1 MNPDRP
7 ADAVAILSGMPLTI
21 DLAAAAPYL
30 SDSEFR
36 AWAHTQT
43 VFLSSVMGELATER
57 RVVVEAL
64 QAAGFRVRWFEEFG
78 GRDDGA
84 QQAYLTEVR
93 AATSYL
99 GVLGDQ
105 YGGVLSDGP
114 YAGLSATHAEYL
126 EARAAGKRISFWA
139 REPGDAREGH
149 ARKFLDEVRVFHV
162 TGSFTSADSLV
173 TGLLRRLR
181 EVAVED
187 LSPWVKLGD
196 TVLRATRITAGAKEV
211 TIEARVYDRGVLRA
225 LQRAAGHGD
234 QWARGDELAVTFF
247 DESGRGRIE
256 DLRVASTSSA
266 FSDIALRVSFE
277 RAGRD
282 VMRFAMGGLSADDI
296 VERSLRTALLGEA
309 PPEELRLYGLR
320 NTDDPWAELA
330 GLRLSEDSVRS
341 LARLL
346 LVERLV
352 GRGDAGPV
360 EDFQLGPLRDGTRQV
375 ALTYW
380 EPQVYSNVAP
390 QLRSVSGERR
400 WA

>member
-1 MNPDRP
+1 
-7 ADAVAILSGMPLTI
+7 MPLTI
-21 DLAAAAPYL
+21 DLSAAALHL
-30 SDSEFR
+30 SDQEFR
-36 AWAHTQT
+36 AWANTQT
-43 VFLSSVMGELATER
+43 VFLSSVMGELTAER
-57 RVVVEAL
+57 RVVVDAL
-64 QAAGFRVRWFEEFG
+64 EAAGFRVRWFEELG

-93 AATSYL
+93 AATIYL
-99 GVLGDQ
+99 GILGDQ
-105 YGGVLSDGP
+105 YGGLLSDGS
-114 YAGLSATHAEYL
+114 YAGFSATHAEYL
-126 EARAAGKRISFWA
+126 EARSAGKRISFWA
-139 REPGDAREGH
+139 RDPGDVREGH
-149 ARKFLDEVRVFHV
+149 ARNFLNEVRVFHV
-162 TGSFTSADSLV
+162 TGSFTTADSV
-173 TGLLRRLR
+173 GTGLLRRLR

-187 LSPWVKLGD
+187 LAPWVKLSD
-196 TVLRATRITAGAKEV
+196 TVVRATRVTTGANDG

-234 QWARGDELAVTFF
+234 QWARGEELAVTFF

-256 DLRVASTSSA
+256 ELSVASTSSA
-266 FSDIALRVSFE
+266 FSDIAMRVGFE
-277 RAGRD
+277 RASRD
-282 VMRFAMGGLSADDI
+282 VMRVAMGGFSADDI
-296 VERSLRTALLGEA
+296 VERSLRTALFGEA
-309 PPEELRLYGLR
+309 PPEGLRLYGLS

-330 GLRLSEDSVRS
+330 GVRLSEDSVRS

-352 GRGDAGPV
+352 GRGEAGPV
-360 EDFQLGPLRDGTRQV
+360 EDFQLGPLRNGTRQV